1 VDDVYSLYV
10 NNQIIIENVNNSDL
24 SGQLESVYK
33 STINILKGF
42 NYFKIVCTN
51 LQENGWFSMICK
63 KGTTLL
69 FNTNETSATDYR
81 FQNIYLGDEYSYEY
95 PQIVIISD
103 TTWSKTIDNTNILGT
118 YLETKYIWSN
128 YSVNIETIKYDA
140 VSDLKMNKF
149 VRFIKANYL
158 QNSENCYE
166 PKKNNIMPYFEGH
179 NACCFFSF
187 YYEDELL
194 MSLKK
199 GTMTPTKKL
208 VGIMTTRP
216 LTVVI
221 NSAKS
226 KDECRFDVYYVDHLC
241 VDKMHRKKGVAPQV
255 IQTHHYNQRHYNRQI
270 VVSLFKREDELT
282 GIVPL
287 CLYNSY
293 GFEMHGWS
301 KPIDL
306 MPSVALVECGKSNI
320 HHLFDFMKENCAKK
334 FDICIQPEISN
345 LLELIRSGNIYVYMV
360 IEAGDVKSVY
370 FYRKSCTFIR
380 EKCESLCCFA
390 SINCFDRRET
400 DIFIHGY
407 KVALWKICEKHG
419 FRFTVIEE
427 TSDSKAWVKSLYKLI
442 P

>member
-1 VDDVYSLYV
+1 MYQYILY
-10 NNQIIIENVNNSDL
+10 
-24 SGQLESVYK
+24 
-33 STINILKGF
+33 IL
-42 NYFKIVCTN
+42 
-51 LQENGWFSMICK
+51 L
-63 KGTTLL
+63 
-69 FNTNETSATDYR
+69 
-81 FQNIYLGDEYSYEY
+81 
-95 PQIVIISD
+95 IVIFLIICFAAYVKIKFRFWTLQPVFHFYD
-103 TTWSKTIDNTNILGT
+103 FHY
-118 YLETKYIWSN
+118 YLFPPGIIVHELPEKNKYCN
-128 YSVNIETIKYDA
+128 FTNIETIKYDA

-320 HHLFDFMKENCAKK
+320 HHLFDFMKENCAAR

-345 LLELIRSGNIYVYMV
+345 LLELIRSGNIYVYMI

-427 TSDSKAWVKSLYKLI
+427 TSDNGLIVSALKMRTRPTIVSPTAYFFYNFAYHTFQPKKALI
-442 P
+442 LH